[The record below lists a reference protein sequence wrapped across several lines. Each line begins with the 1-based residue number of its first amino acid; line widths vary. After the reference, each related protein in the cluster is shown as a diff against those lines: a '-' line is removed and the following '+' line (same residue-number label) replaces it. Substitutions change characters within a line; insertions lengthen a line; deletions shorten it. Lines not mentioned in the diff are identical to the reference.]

1 MSVGRVGYTALVL
14 STLHRYGLA
23 AIRLLTAALA
33 LAGLWGLVRMN
44 RAQTQ
49 PVGVDDA
56 AAPQGV
62 WADVL
67 VEAALQPAFWVAAVV
82 AIGATIAVRQLETS
96 VILPSSHNPTHRVKL
111 GVKPGAKGDGESQ
124 ERPVKQFV
132 KRDLG
137 EAPQALDGVSDAVR
151 TQRNRSRRKL
161 RMEAFLRGEADVR
174 AFTDEMLAAA
184 VEDGASDV
192 HVEPGIPH
200 GLVRFRVRGELRE
213 VAKVP
218 QAHQKDLARRLKV
231 MANLVV
237 YQEMAQD
244 GRMTL
249 DTEWGAVDVRV
260 SVVPTGSGEK
270 VVMRLAGDAEL
281 LDLGKLGL
289 VPDDMRRVQSLLREP
304 QGLVIATGPTG
315 SGKTTTLYSALAHLK
330 KARPGA
336 SLASIEDPIEVEI
349 PFVSQTQVDRAR
361 GLDFAGAL
369 RSVLRQDPDVLM
381 VGEIRDGETA
391 KIAVQAGLSGH
402 LVLTTLHAESTVGV
416 FPRLVDL
423 GVEPFLAASS
433 TLAALS
439 QRLAP
444 KLCEECRRPV
454 RPSIEQLAILR
465 RAGLVAEGKT
475 FYDADGCPACDYE
488 GRRGRTAVFEILV
501 LGPDL
506 KRQIAAKVPT
516 HELMSAAR
524 DLGLV
529 TLLASALSAASRG
542 DVALSDA
549 LAFASEV
556 A

>member
-1 MSVGRVGYTALVL
+1 ML

-23 AIRLLTAALA
+23 AVRLLTAALA
-33 LAGLWGLVRMN
+33 LGGLWGLVRMN
-44 RAQTQ
+44 RGQTQ
-49 PVGVDDA
+49 SVGVGEGA
-56 AAPQGV
+56 TPQGV

-67 VEAALQPAFWVAAVV
+67 IDAALQPAFWVVAGVAV
-82 AIGATIAVRQLETS
+82 AATIAVRRLETS
-96 VILPSSHNPTHRVKL
+96 VVLPSSHSPTHRVKL
-111 GVKPGAKGDGESQ
+111 GAGRDGKAA
-124 ERPVKQFV
+124 ERDVKQSV

-137 EAPQALDGVSDAVR
+137 EAPRALDGVSDAVR
-151 TQRNRSRRKL
+151 TQRRRSRRKL

-192 HVEPGIPH
+192 HVEPGTPE

-218 QAHQKDLARRLKV
+218 HAQQKDLARRLKV

-237 YQEMAQD
+237 YQETAQD

-260 SVVPTGSGEK
+260 SVVPTGNGEK

-281 LDLGKLGL
+281 LDLAVLGF
-289 VPDDMRRVQSLLREP
+289 VPDDLRRVQSLLREP

-349 PFVSQTQVDRAR
+349 PFLSQTQVDRAR

-433 TLAALS
+433 TLAAIS
-439 QRLAP
+439 QRLTP
-444 KLCEECRRPV
+444 KLCPECRRPV
-454 RPSIEQLAILR
+454 RPTIEQLAILR

-475 FYDADGCPACDYE
+475 FYDADGCPACDYA

-529 TLLASALSAASRG
+529 TLLASALSAAARG
-542 DVALSDA
+542 DVALPDA
-549 LAFASEV
+549 LSFASEV